1 MDDDSTPEPG
11 RSGYHHGDLR
21 ASLLSTAMEMLEA
34 GESFSLR
41 AVAREAG
48 VSPTA
53 PYRHFAD
60 REALESALAVQGFD
74 DLRRRLSADGA
85 RAASVEELVGFA
97 VTYVAFALER
107 PALFTLMFGRECDDS
122 DDERV
127 RAAGELHALLADS
140 LGDVFPDRDPGPLA
154 TALWSLTHG
163 LAFLHLDGKLSAAS
177 ADEVA
182 TRVRASFAALGFS

>member
-1 MDDDSTPEPG
+1 MDDESTPESG

-41 AVAREAG
+41 AVAREA
-48 VSPTA
+48 
-53 PYRHFAD
+53 
-60 REALESALAVQGFD
+60 LESALAVQGFD

-85 RAASVEELVGFA
+85 NPASVEELVGFA

-140 LGDVFPDRDPGPLA
+140 LGDVCPDRDPGPLA
-154 TALWSLTHG
+154 TALWPLTHG
-163 LAFLHLDGKLSAAS
+163 LAFLHLDGKLPAAS
-177 ADEVA
+177 SDDVA
-182 TRVRASFAALGFS
+182 TRVRTSFAALGFS